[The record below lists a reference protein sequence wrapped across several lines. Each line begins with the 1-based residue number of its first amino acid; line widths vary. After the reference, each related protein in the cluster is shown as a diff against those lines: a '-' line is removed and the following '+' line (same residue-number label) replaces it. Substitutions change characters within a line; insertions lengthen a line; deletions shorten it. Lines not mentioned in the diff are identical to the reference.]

1 MQAEN
6 LFLLDSTKI
15 LAVVCFE
22 IEKRMPSLRPFSDEL
37 FPQEIYIESAK
48 DLTKYQL
55 GEVIEVDVVEM
66 QTDDGGAYLY
76 CNETD

>member
-1 MQAEN
+1 MPTEN
-6 LFLLDSTKI
+6 FILLESTKI

-22 IEKRMPSLRPFSDEL
+22 IEKRKPILCPFSGEL
-37 FPQEIYIESAK
+37 FSQEIYIESAK
-48 DLTKYQL
+48 DLTKYKL

-66 QTDDGGAYLY
+66 QTDDGGYLY